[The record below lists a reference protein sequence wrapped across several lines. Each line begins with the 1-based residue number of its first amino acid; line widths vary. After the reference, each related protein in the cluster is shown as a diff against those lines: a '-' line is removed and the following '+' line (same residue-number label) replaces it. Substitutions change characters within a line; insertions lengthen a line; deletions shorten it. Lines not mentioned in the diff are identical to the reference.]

1 VVVVMGLFT
10 QMSPEQYNQACLERR
25 EARRD
30 RVEPRVGWIDGVG
43 GPEIRYHRGRLF
55 AWGRD
60 ATDDVIG
67 LAGRK
72 TADEMIAEGRSLR
85 ESRRSW
91 WQLW

>member
-1 VVVVMGLFT
+1 VVLVMGWFT
-10 QMSPEQYNQACLERR
+10 RMSPEQYNQACSERR
-25 EARRD
+25 EAQRD
-30 RVEPRVGWIDGVG
+30 RDRPRVGWFDGVG

-67 LAGRK
+67 LGGRK
-72 TADEMIAEGRSLR
+72 VAEDMIAEGRSLR

-91 WQLW
+91 WQFR